1 MRGHFVLSLKPL
13 AGNSCKV
20 PENVQCPAI
29 IVSPMMHVTK
39 CANTNQVYTQKLQ
52 LHVAIALT
60 LALLTTKNHLTCA

>member
-29 IVSPMMHVTK
+29 IVSPMMHMTK
-39 CANTNQVYTQKLQ
+39 CADTNHVYTQKLQ
-52 LHVAIALT
+52 AIALT